1 MRKYFSLSQF
11 KTNFFFKLAHG
22 AFHTVRCNI
31 FFSCSP
37 CKTNFFFELADGASH
52 TVRCD
57 IFFSCS
63 QCKTNFFFEL
73 ADRASY
79 TVRCNISYF
88 SSQFKTN
95 FFFELADG
103 ASHTVRGEIFVT
115 PVPSLKLISFSNWR
129 TARPIQFDV
138 KLFTHVAS
146 LKLTSFLKFS
156 YCDWWTGASGILMY
170 QY

>member
-37 CKTNFFFELADGASH
+37 CKTNFFFELAD
-52 TVRCD
+52 
-57 IFFSCS
+57 
-63 QCKTNFFFEL
+63 
-73 ADRASY
+73 RASY

-103 ASHTVRGEIFVT
+103 ASHTVRCEIFVT

>member
-37 CKTNFFFELADGASH
+37 CKTNFFFELAD
-52 TVRCD
+52 
-57 IFFSCS
+57 
-63 QCKTNFFFEL
+63 
-73 ADRASY
+73 RASY

-103 ASHTVRGEIFVT
+103 VSHTVRCEIFVT